1 MMKIIAAACFL
12 VCLSHAASGQVL
24 FTYGKHS
31 VDTAEFL
38 RAYNKNKGTD
48 SAKDAIDQYLDLY
61 IKFKLKVQAAK
72 DMHLD
77 TLASLQNDL
86 ANFRTQIEEGY
97 LSDETEMNNLVTEA
111 FNRSQKDIHA
121 IYLFIPEAKS
131 VKAADTIALNQ
142 KVRTAYNALTEK
154 HFSFADVAESLK
166 KQSVGATWADVGFIT
181 VFSIPYE
188 LENVVY
194 KLAPG
199 EISKPYRSKKG
210 FYIFQNIEERK
221 AAGTMKAAQIL
232 IATPLNA
239 GTEEKD
245 VASKKIDSIY
255 NALQKG
261 ADFSQMAA
269 MFSNDKLTFSNGGV
283 LPDFGTGRYDPVFE
297 NRAFGLKKNGDFTPP
312 FQTAF
317 GFHIVKRINVVP
329 ISANRED
336 PVTVHDLKEK
346 IQQDSR
352 VEISRAKFLKQV
364 LKQLGYKKN
373 PAVNASQLSRITD
386 SFTMLE
392 KKDFTKTLNDKTIL
406 HSFKN
411 GNVTVGDWLIFANS
425 YKSNSD
431 LYKDETNAELLE
443 KYIGITAIE
452 KYKALLENYNPS
464 FKFQLQEFK
473 DGNML
478 FEAMERNVWGK
489 ASEDSVGLKAYYDK
503 NKLKYKW
510 AESADAILL
519 ACAGRKVALDA
530 TEALKKGKSTQQITN
545 DFNMQLQ
552 ADSGR
557 FELSQLPVNATAKLS
572 PGYISSPSINDDSTA
587 SVVKILKLYPAGEQR
602 QFDDAK
608 GMVISDY
615 QNLLEEKWIEEL
627 KKKYP
632 VKVNQQVFNSLR

>member
-1 MMKIIAAACFL
+1 MMKIITTVFLL
-12 VCLSHAASGQVL
+12 VCFSHIVSGQVL
-24 FTYGKHS
+24 FTYGKYT
-31 VDTAEFL
+31 VDTSEFL

-48 SAKDAIDQYLDLY
+48 SAKDALDQYLDLY

-72 DMHLD
+72 DLHLD

-86 ANFRTQIEEGY
+86 ASFRTQIEESY

-111 FNRSQKDIHA
+111 FTRSQKDIHA
-121 IYLFIPEAKS
+121 VYLFIPEAKS
-131 VKAADTIALNQ
+131 TKAADTIALNQ
-142 KVRTAYNALTEK
+142 KVKAAYNDLAEK
-154 HFSFADVAESLK
+154 HFSFADVTESLK
-166 KQSVGATWADVGFIT
+166 KKSVGATWADVGFIT

-188 LENVVY
+188 LENIVY
-194 KLAPG
+194 KLSAG

-210 FYIFQNIEERK
+210 FYIFQNIEERQG
-221 AAGTMKAAQIL
+221 AGTMKAAQIL

-239 GTEEKD
+239 GTSEKNA
-245 VASKKIDSIY
+245 ASKKIDSIY
-255 NALQKG
+255 NALLKG
-261 ADFSQMAA
+261 ADFAQMAA
-269 MFSNDKLTFSNGGV
+269 MFSNDKLTFVNGGV

-297 NRAFGLKKNGDFTPP
+297 NKAFGLKKNGDFTSP
-312 FQTAF
+312 FQTAY
-317 GFHIVKRINVVP
+317 GFHIVKRINIIPV
-329 ISANRED
+329 SANGD
-336 PVTVHDLKEK
+336 DAITVHDLKEK

-352 VEISRAKFLKQV
+352 VEIARAKFLKGV

-373 PAVNASQLSRITD
+373 LTINVSQLSRVTD

-392 KKDFTKTLNDKTIL
+392 KKDFTKTLNDKTVL

-411 GNVTVGDWLIFANS
+411 GNVTVGDWLSFANS
-425 YKSNSD
+425 YKSNAD

-452 KYKALLENYNPS
+452 KYKALLENYNPA

-489 ASEDSVGLKAYYDK
+489 ASEDSVGLEAYYDK

-510 AESADAILL
+510 TESADAILL
-519 ACAGRKVALDA
+519 ACASRKVALDA
-530 TEALKKGKSTQQITN
+530 TDALKKGQSTQQITS

-557 FELSQLPVNATAKLS
+557 FELSQLPLAITGKHS
-572 PGYISSPSINDDSTA
+572 PGYISSPSINEDSTA
-587 SVVKILKLYPAGEQR
+587 TVVKIIKLYPAGEQR
-602 QFDDAK
+602 QFNDAK

-615 QNLLEEKWIEEL
+615 QNLLEDRWIEEL

-632 VKVNQQVFNSLR
+632 VKVNQQVFNTLR